1 MQLRLWAFATA
12 CVLQGVMVGLCPR
25 ACGQQVR
32 HVIGPATG
40 LMCMS
45 LKVTDAQARDPTF
58 VVPFYSEPSSGSPS
72 VGRATATVFVRSPV
86 VQQNGYLQAMLF
98 NGKEG
103 WIAANAV
110 KPWTNPGGNGQ
121 RCVPSRMSDGSLG
134 ISPR

>member
-1 MQLRLWAFATA
+1 MRLRTLVFATA
-12 CVLQGVMVGLCPR
+12 CVLQSAAVGPFST
-25 ACGQQVR
+25 AYGQVR
-32 HVIGPATG
+32 RVVGPATG

-45 LKVTDAQARDPTF
+45 LKVTDAQAMDPAF
-58 VVPFYSEPSSGSPS
+58 VVPFYSEPSSASPS
-72 VGRATATVFVRSPV
+72 VGQATATVFVRSPV

-98 NGKEG
+98 NGRVG

-134 ISPR
+134 IAPR